1 MIKKFNLL
9 LLLILFCNV
18 KTFAQE
24 LYSSFRSV
32 DVERVFDDFSHF
44 RCSGICS
51 DTILVTK
58 LSRSNESY
66 EYTIDEYKKWLYK
79 NYYSASS
86 EFQIASVVNDGYV
99 IVISQFPKS
108 NSIPIRFFTLFL
120 SVQTGKIVVV
130 EVEENK

>member
-1 MIKKFNLL
+1 MVKKFNLL
-9 LLLILFCNV
+9 LLLILSFSL
-18 KTFAQE
+18 KSASQE
-24 LYSSFRSV
+24 TYSNFHSV
-32 DVERVFDDFSHF
+32 DVERIFDDFSNF
-44 RCSGICS
+44 RCSKFCS

-58 LSRSNESY
+58 LSRINMSY

-79 NYYSASS
+79 NYYSPSS
-86 EFQIASVVNDGYV
+86 EFQISSVVNDGYV

-108 NSIPIRFFTLFL
+108 NQIPIRFFTLFL